1 MLSRNIEAEYN
12 RHLKNLKFVV
22 FDGFTPRSHNEIA
35 KLSKLGYLPREF
47 ENPIKRADVFFD
59 LIESNYNTSFRQAVD
74 FVKVLFARHNL
85 SFRLIDIP
93 ACMHGY
99 QRMTMLWN
107 SRGNE
112 YVFDFIFD
120 ATGDDSFESFYRLG
134 CVDGCGT
141 AIHGDI
147 LNDNS
152 RQIFEDNSDLPSWFV
167 DGLRAN
173 S

>member
-12 RHLKNLKFVV
+12 RHVKNLKFIV
-22 FDGFTPRSHNEIA
+22 FDDFTPRSDAEIA
-35 KLSKLGYLPREF
+35 KLSTRGFLPREF
-47 ENPIKRADVFFD
+47 ENPINRADVFFD
-59 LIESNYNTSFRQAVD
+59 LIEKNYNTKFRQAVD
-74 FVKVLFARHNL
+74 SVKDLFAKHNL

-99 QRMTMLWN
+99 RRMTMLWN
-107 SRGNE
+107 SKGNE
-112 YVFDFIFD
+112 YVFDFFFD
-120 ATGDDSFESFYRLG
+120 TSEDDPFDSFYRLG
-134 CVDGCGT
+134 CLDSCGT
-141 AIHGDI
+141 PINGDI
-147 LNDNS
+147 LHENS